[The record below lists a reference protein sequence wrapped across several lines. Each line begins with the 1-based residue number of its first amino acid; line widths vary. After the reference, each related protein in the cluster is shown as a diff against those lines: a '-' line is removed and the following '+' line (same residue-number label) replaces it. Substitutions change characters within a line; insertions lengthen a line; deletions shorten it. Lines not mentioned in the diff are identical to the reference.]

1 MCIRDRAE
9 GVRCAQAVR
18 ELARQHGVDMPIAD
32 AVAAVLFDG
41 DTPRDTVKRLLS
53 RDPRDEIA

>member
-1 MCIRDRAE
+1 M
-9 GVRCAQAVR
+9 R